1 MFFRLSIVIGLL
13 CMSFLL
19 AGCNGARE
27 LDEVGN
33 VIAIGLDEAEEEDMI
48 LVSYQ
53 FAVPQPEG
61 GKADASKST
70 TIMTNKVSTIA
81 EALNLTNQPFES
93 FYGSK
98 AVMAQ
103 REFYRWWMRLGVKFD
118 LGNNK

>member
-1 MFFRLSIVIGLL
+1 LAYENRKLVIRLAANFNGEYLSEVGGNASEDLYIKSRMQLDMNASYAFSQRFRL
-13 CMSFLL
+13 F
-19 AGCNGARE
+19 
-27 LDEVGN
+27 
-33 VIAIGLDEAEEEDMI
+33 
-48 LVSYQ
+48 
-53 FAVPQPEG
+53 
-61 GKADASKST
+61 
-70 TIMTNKVSTIA
+70 A